1 MRLLSPFHDYQMF
14 GIGPFSAQRWL
25 VAHREYKSIV
35 ESCSMGSMLCGCIY
49 SVRVYS
55 ESRLMSDISLES
67 TVLVSKNSCPLIITN
82 DAVNAEV

>member
-1 MRLLSPFHDYQMF
+1 MRMYIQC
-14 GIGPFSAQRWL
+14 
-25 VAHREYKSIV
+25 E
-35 ESCSMGSMLCGCIY
+35 
-49 SVRVYS
+49 RVYS